1 MLNYGLA
8 RWWFTV
14 YHDFTL
20 IPNPCIGIE
29 WVEHPIEKSIGK
41 IWIHVKQTPGLSI
54 FDGLQR
60 HLLVRVGLE
69 EQDVA
74 LGEVGE
80 LSKESARE
88 VGELALDTGR
98 AVGLEVG
105 VIDGDVR
112 PGRVTQHFSVMQ
124 RGECR

>member
-1 MLNYGLA
+1 M
-8 RWWFTV
+8 
-14 YHDFTL
+14 
-20 IPNPCIGIE
+20 
-29 WVEHPIEKSIGK
+29 
-41 IWIHVKQTPGLSI
+41 KQTPGLSI

-60 HLLVRVGLE
+60 LLLVRVGLE

-80 LSKESARE
+80 FAKESARE
-88 VGELALDTGR
+88 VGELALDAGR

-112 PGRVTQHFSVMQ
+112 PGRVTQHFLVMQ
-124 RGECR
+124 CG